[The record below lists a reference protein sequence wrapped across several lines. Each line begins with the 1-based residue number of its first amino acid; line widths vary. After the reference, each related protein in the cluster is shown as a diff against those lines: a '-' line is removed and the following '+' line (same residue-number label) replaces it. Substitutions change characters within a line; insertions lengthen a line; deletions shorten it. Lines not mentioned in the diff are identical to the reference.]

1 MCEVL
6 GNDIMYLILV
16 SGCSD
21 ADHSTS
27 SFGVGYG
34 GRLFLLKFV
43 LSRLICYVFVFHLV
57 AMSLAPLVQH

>member
-16 SGCSD
+16 SGYSG
-21 ADHSTS
+21 ADHTTS

-43 LSRLICYVFVFHLV
+43 PSRLIRYVFVFHLV
-57 AMSLAPLVQH
+57 TMLLVPPVQH